1 MSAMFNPP
9 HPGEVLREEIL
20 KPMGLTVTLSARL
33 LGVSRKS
40 LSKIVNCQGGIT
52 PEMAIRLEMAFKP
65 SAESWLRHQ
74 AAYDLWQTRQNV
86 NFHIAPLSGKNPLDN
101 VHGGST
107 SHDQK

>member
-9 HPGEVLREEIL
+9 HPGEVLREDIL
-20 KPMGLTVTLSARL
+20 KPLGLSVTASARL

-40 LSKIVNCQGGIT
+40 LSKIVNGQGGIT

-74 AAYDLWQTRQNV
+74 AAYDLWQTRQKV
-86 NFHIAPLSGKNPLDN
+86 NFHISPLTGNKSIENAHDGSGR
-101 VHGGST
+101 
-107 SHDQK
+107 